1 MEYKKCEHC
10 GEKLHVRTRKCP
22 FCNSI
27 VPEDAPV
34 ITDDEEINTKE
45 QKDSE
50 KIVTDKDSETKETII
65 GNIMDQED
73 IKDYVYKAEVRHSLE
88 YTKPMSNALKVF
100 ITAFATLP
108 VFGQV
113 IGAFFGVLFL
123 TYEDNDRKSFGK
135 SLIVL
140 SIIMFLFYMYSFMTF
155 AELLKS
161 VGIESIIKQ
170 LQ

>member
-1 MEYKKCEHC
+1 MGYKKCEHC
-10 GEKLHVRTRKCP
+10 GEKLHIRTRKCP

-34 ITDDEEINTKE
+34 VADDEGINIKE
-45 QKDSE
+45 QE
-50 KIVTDKDSETKETII
+50 GRQEIVMDKDKETRETII
-65 GNIMDQED
+65 EDDIEKED
-73 IKDYVYKAEVRHSLE
+73 IKDYVYKAEVRHSIE

-113 IGAFFGVLFL
+113 LGGFFGVFYL

-135 SLIVL
+135 ALIVL
-140 SIIMFLFYMYSFMTF
+140 SIIMFLLYAYSFMSF
-155 AELLKS
+155 IEILKS
-161 VGIESIIKQ
+161 VGAESIIKQ